1 MPQRSQH
8 SWKHNPRHETDKYQ
22 PPKCQVL
29 DAISQGN
36 PKGSPK
42 RCSWPQTRAGCPQ
55 RRRDHREVCG
65 PPGTSSLSSSILEM
79 RGTALQRAPGTFP
92 TSLQLGGQLRGEP
105 LQGPG
110 KAKSAHLPVHPPK
123 QTRCNQEHL
132 STVPS
137 SSHPTTPL
145 IPLLLQSPEP
155 AGCPG
160 FNPTGSI
167 IPIISLHF
175 QSTSLHFQ
183 STDLGAV
190 HKSLHPESKAIYCF
204 ISSHLHFSNPW
215 KQGRGLEHMGCPG
228 GVCPAD
234 GGLGLLS

>member
-1 MPQRSQH
+1 MMLMATDPCWMPTKKERPQGGVWASRDKQPVLQH
-8 SWKHNPRHETDKYQ
+8 SGNERHSTAK
-22 PPKCQVL
+22 
-29 DAISQGN
+29 
-36 PKGSPK
+36 
-42 RCSWPQTRAGCPQ
+42 
-55 RRRDHREVCG
+55 
-65 PPGTSSLSSSILEM
+65 SSRHIPNIL
-79 RGTALQRAPGTFP
+79 AA
-92 TSLQLGGQLRGEP
+92 GGQLRGEP

-110 KAKSAHLPVHPPK
+110 KAESAHLPVHPPK
-123 QTRCNQEHL
+123 QMRCNQEHL
-132 STVPS
+132 STAPS

-228 GVCPAD
+228 GVCAED